1 MIRYKV
7 IYKCKNPKKE
17 TIIFYDTK
25 QDAENDA
32 KIILSAQY
40 DKNNLSVE
48 ILEVNKKVWI
58 K

>member
-1 MIRYKV
+1 MIRYKA

-40 DKNNLSVE
+40 DKNNLTVE
-48 ILEVNKKVWI
+48 ILEVNKKV
-58 K
+58 